1 MPVPAA
7 WWASAADNV
16 VNAVGSGATGLS
28 SQDAAARL
36 RTLRAASGRRRHALS
51 WPRLLLAQFTSPI
64 LLILV
69 VATVLSM
76 ALGDLV
82 DGGIII
88 VILLASGLLGF
99 WQEYRANTAV
109 HALMASVQVSV
120 TVVRDGADVDVPVD
134 DVVQGDVVRLGA
146 GNVIPADCRLLSSS
160 DLLVDESALTG
171 ESFPV
176 EKDAASRVLDDTA
189 LSARTTAVYLGTHVV
204 SGTGLAVAVA
214 VGRDTELGH
223 VSTSLALKTKPTAFE
238 AGTSRFGGLLV
249 WVMLALAVFVLV
261 VNWVFG
267 RNWVDSLLFALSLA
281 VGISPQ
287 MLPAI
292 ISLSLATGARR
303 MASKKVVVKRLNAI
317 EDLGAVT
324 VLCTDKTGTLT
335 QGAAHLDGHLD
346 LDGTAS
352 DDVLRLAVLNAGL
365 QSSFVNPLDDA
376 ILQTARP
383 PVDAAALG
391 ECPYDF
397 TRKRLSV
404 LTDVDGSPTLI
415 AKGALDGL
423 IAASVTARIGGRDI
437 AMSDAADGIRS
448 RFETLSAHGYRVV
461 GIATKRMPPGTTR
474 ITASD
479 ESDLTLVG
487 LLTFFDPPKQS
498 ATDAI
503 ADLADLGVGVRM
515 ITGDNRLAAA
525 STAGAVGLRTGTVL
539 TGTAID
545 ALDDA
550 ALASAVRDCDVFAEV
565 EPAHKRRIVTALR
578 ASGECVAFL
587 GDGINDSPALHAAD
601 VGISV
606 DTAVDVAKE
615 ASSVVLMD
623 KGLGV
628 VCDGVRLGRETFAN
642 TLKYIRVTTSSN
654 FGNVLSMAAASLFL
668 PFLPM
673 LPRQILL
680 LNFLGDLPSM
690 AIAGDHVDH
699 ELVEHPGAWS
709 LSEIRTFM
717 VIFGALSTVFDLI
730 TFAVLEWGLH
740 ARAAEF
746 HTGWFVLSAVTE
758 ILVMMS
764 QRTRRFLFRSRPS
777 ALLLGL
783 GILVA
788 LIAILLPSLPFIAR
802 PMGFV
807 SLSPALILALVAIA
821 LAYIATNELV
831 KHAYYRWIRPRL
843 VDRRPGPPATTSSRA
858 SATRPRA

>member
-1 MPVPAA
+1 MTPPAS
-7 WWASAADNV
+7 WWASAADDV
-16 VNAVGSGATGLS
+16 LHAVGSGMSGLTS
-28 SQDAAARL
+28 EDAAARL
-36 RTLRAASGRRRHALS
+36 HTQQMATGHRRHTLS

-69 VATVLSM
+69 VGTVLSM
-76 ALGDLV
+76 VLGDLV

-88 VILLASGLLGF
+88 VILLASGILGF
-99 WQEYRANTAV
+99 WQEFRANTAV
-109 HALMASVQVSV
+109 RALMASVRVSV
-120 TVVRDGADVDVPVD
+120 TVVRDGANMSVPVD
-134 DVVQGDVVRLGA
+134 DVVTGDVVRLAA
-146 GNVIPADCRLLSSS
+146 GNVIPADCRLVSSA

-176 EKDAASRVLDDTA
+176 EKDATATLAADAA
-189 LSARTTAVYLGTHVV
+189 LSARSTAVYLGTHVV
-204 SGTGLAVAVA
+204 SGTGVAVAVA
-214 VGRDTELGH
+214 AGRDTELGR
-223 VSTSLALKTKPTAFE
+223 VSTSLAQKAKPTAFE
-238 AGTSRFGGLLV
+238 AGTTRFGGLLV
-249 WVMLALAVFVLV
+249 WVMLVLTLFVLI
-261 VNWVFG
+261 VNWMFG

-292 ISLSLATGARR
+292 VSLSLATGARR
-303 MASKKVVVKRLNAI
+303 MAAKKVVVKRLNAI

-335 QGAAHLDGHLD
+335 QGAADLDGHLD
-346 LDGTAS
+346 LDGDPS
-352 DDVLRLAVLNAGL
+352 DSVLRLAALNAGL
-365 QSSFVNPLDDA
+365 QTSFANPLDDA
-376 ILQTARP
+376 ILKVATP
-383 PVDAAALG
+383 PAGAKAID

-397 TRKRLSV
+397 SRKRLSV
-404 LTDVDGSPTLI
+404 LADIDGAPTLVS
-415 AKGALDGL
+415 KGALDGL
-423 IAASVTARIGGRDI
+423 IAVSASARVGGRDVPLQQ
-437 AMSDAADGIRS
+437 AVDGIQA
-448 RFETLSAHGYRVV
+448 RFRDLSSHGYRVV
-461 GIATKRMPPGTTR
+461 GIAMKRMPPSTTH
-474 ITASD
+474 IAAAD
-479 ESDLTLVG
+479 ETGLTLIG

-503 ADLADLGVGVRM
+503 ADLATLGVGVRM

-525 STAGAVGLRTGTVL
+525 STAAAVGLRTATVL
-539 TGTAID
+539 TGSAID
-545 ALDDA
+545 ALDDG
-550 ALASAVRDCDVFAEV
+550 ALASTVAECDVFAEV
-565 EPAHKRRIVTALR
+565 EPAHKRRIVVALR
-578 ASGECVAFL
+578 AAGECVAFL

-628 VCDGVRLGRETFAN
+628 VCDGIRLGRETFAN

-690 AIAGDHVDH
+690 AISGDHVDP
-699 ELVEHPGAWS
+699 ELVERPGTWS
-709 LSEIRTFM
+709 LREIRTFM
-717 VIFGALSTVFDLI
+717 VIFGSLSTVFDLI
-730 TFAVLEWGLH
+730 TFAALVWWLH
-740 ARAAEF
+740 AGEAEF

-764 QRTRRFLFRSRPS
+764 QRTRRLLFRSRPS
-777 ALLLGL
+777 TTLLLLG
-783 GILVA
+783 IAVA
-788 LIAILLPSLPFIAR
+788 LIAIVLPSVPIIAR

-807 SLSPALILALVAIA
+807 PLPPVLIVAVVIITI
-821 LAYIATNELV
+821 AYIATNEVV
-831 KHAYYRWIRPRL
+831 KHVYYRWIRPRMAAAPE
-843 VDRRPGPPATTSSRA
+843 RNSRA
-858 SATRPRA
+858 ASGVVA